1 MLLAIEGRR
10 RNISHLWA
18 YMLLSNLV
26 SLSFA
31 QNLLYV
37 ALLLTPVPLSD
48 NAREITEPR
57 ALTRCV
63 QCGSAKYPADS
74 ARLAKLQKRC
84 YTKPEN
90 WCPSPMMYL
99 LCLIPSLT
107 AVGLTPTATNTTSFI
122 TTTILARL
130 LAFLPL
136 ILPYVVP
143 EAWGTVHPHPHD
155 AHSTYN
161 TLFKTISII
170 SLLLHG
176 KSTTIALFYNDPG
189 SHVHRH
195 NLLDTFNTEQRN
207 ALERGS
213 TAIGKVL
220 GAIRDHPAVGAAGWD
235 ALLSGL
241 SLGLWAAVRGLDVEA
256 IISNCGFP
264 TGEITQAKE
273 EAIAKVKETEL
284 PKKVE
289 PPAPRRRGRPRKT
302 QRSIDD
308 TKATRKGTR
317 KEEEDK
323 ASVPPEPP
331 SAEGD
336 VIEEDDWEVGA
347 LAWGIVSAMGLGVG
361 SAGVFGAEIAAR

>member
-1 MLLAIEGRR
+1 M
-10 RNISHLWA
+10 
-18 YMLLSNLV
+18 
-26 SLSFA
+26 
-31 QNLLYV
+31 
-37 ALLLTPVPLSD
+37 
-48 NAREITEPR
+48 
-57 ALTRCV
+57 
-63 QCGSAKYPADS
+63 
-74 ARLAKLQKRC
+74 
-84 YTKPEN
+84 
-90 WCPSPMMYL
+90 
-99 LCLIPSLT
+99 
-107 AVGLTPTATNTTSFI
+107 
-122 TTTILARL
+122 
-130 LAFLPL
+130 
-136 ILPYVVP
+136 VP
-143 EAWGTVHPHPHD
+143 EAWGTVHLHPHE
-155 AHSTYN
+155 AHNTYN

-176 KSTTIALFYNDPG
+176 KATTIALFYNDPG

-195 NLLDTFNTEQRN
+195 SLLDTFKAEQRN

-220 GAIRDHPAVGAAGWD
+220 GAIGDHPAVGAVGWD

-256 IISNCGFP
+256 ILSNCGFP
-264 TGEITQAKE
+264 TGEITEAKE

-289 PPAPRRRGRPRKT
+289 PPTPRRRGRPRKAHP
-302 QRSIDD
+302 SIDD

-323 ASVPPEPP
+323 ASVPPEPL
-331 SAEGD
+331 SAEGN
-336 VIEEDDWEVGA
+336 VVEEDDWEVGA